1 LPLQESVY
9 KMNLALD
16 GEQLDKI
23 YDTLKSTLIEIGV
36 EIAMLLDTAGNVITT
51 VDDGVDRHDVYA
63 LAALAA
69 ANFSAMRSMVKIA
82 GEEEFSLLFHKGQKE
97 NIYLSSVSDDF
108 LLFVIFNDDM
118 TLGLLRLKVAR
129 AIRDLMG
136 ILVIDSSQ

>member
-1 LPLQESVY
+1 MALK
-9 KMNLALD
+9 KMHLALD

-23 YDTLKSTLIEIGV
+23 YDALKSTLIDIGV
-36 EIAMLLDTAGNVITT
+36 ETAMLLDTAGNVITT
-51 VDDGVDRHDVYA
+51 VDDGVDRHDIYS

-108 LLFVIFNDDM
+108 LLFIIFNNDM
-118 TLGLLRLKVAR
+118 TLGLLRLKVAKV
-129 AIRDLMG
+129 IGDLIG
-136 ILVIDSSQ
+136 ILVVDSSQ

>member
-1 LPLQESVY
+1 
-9 KMNLALD
+9 MNLALD

-23 YDTLKSTLIEIGV
+23 YDTLKSTLIDVGV
-36 EIAMLLDTAGNVITT
+36 ETAMLLDTAGNVITT
-51 VDDGVDRHDVYA
+51 VDDGVDRHDMYS

-97 NIYLSSVSDDF
+97 NIYLSAVSDDF
-108 LLFVIFNDDM
+108 LLFIIFNNDM
-118 TLGLLRLKVAR
+118 TLGLLRLKVAKV
-129 AIRDLMG
+129 IGDLIG

>member
-1 LPLQESVY
+1 MTLK
-9 KMNLALD
+9 KMHLALD

-23 YDTLKSTLIEIGV
+23 YDTLKSTLIDIGV
-36 EIAMLLDTAGNVITT
+36 ETAMLLDTAGNVITT
-51 VDDGVDRHDVYA
+51 VDDGVDRHDIYS

-108 LLFVIFNDDM
+108 LLFVIFNNDM
-118 TLGLLRLKVAR
+118 TLGLLRLKVAKV
-129 AIRDLMG
+129 IGDLIG
-136 ILVIDSSQ
+136 ILVVDSSQ

>member
-1 LPLQESVY
+1 
-9 KMNLALD
+9 MHLALD

-23 YDTLKSTLIEIGV
+23 YDALKSTLIDIGV
-36 EIAMLLDTAGNVITT
+36 ETAMLLDTAGNVITT
-51 VDDGVDRHDVYA
+51 VDDGVDRHDIYS

-108 LLFVIFNDDM
+108 LLFIIFNNDM
-118 TLGLLRLKVAR
+118 TLGLLRLKVAKV
-129 AIRDLMG
+129 IGDLIG
-136 ILVIDSSQ
+136 ILVVDSSQ

>member
-1 LPLQESVY
+1 MPLRESVY
-9 KMNLALD
+9 DMNLALD

-23 YDTLKSTLIEIGV
+23 YDTLKSALIEIGV

-118 TLGLLRLKVAR
+118 TLGLLRLKVAS
-129 AIRDLMG
+129 AIRDLTG

>member
-82 GEEEFSLLFHKGQKE
+82 GEEDFSLLFHKGQKE

>member
-1 LPLQESVY
+1 
-9 KMNLALD
+9 MHLALD

-23 YDTLKSTLIEIGV
+23 YDTLQSTLIDIGV
-36 EIAMLLDTAGNVITT
+36 ETAMLLDTAGNVITT
-51 VDDGVDRHDVYA
+51 VDDGVDRHDIYS

-108 LLFVIFNDDM
+108 LLFIIFNNDM
-118 TLGLLRLKVAR
+118 TLGLLRLKVAKV
-129 AIRDLMG
+129 IGDLIG
-136 ILVIDSSQ
+136 ILVVDSSQ